1 MREDHTRP
9 GIDVGRKIMSS
20 AVDILILKKVQ
31 TVQVELTQEEIDN
44 IDMNVWQEP

>member
-1 MREDHTRP
+1 
-9 GIDVGRKIMSS
+9 MSS